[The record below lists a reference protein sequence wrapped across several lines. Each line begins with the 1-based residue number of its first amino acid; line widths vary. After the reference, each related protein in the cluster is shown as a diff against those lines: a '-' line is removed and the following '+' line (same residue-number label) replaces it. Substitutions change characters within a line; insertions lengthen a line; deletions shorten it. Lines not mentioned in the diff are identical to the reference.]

1 VVGWWVQALDMLN
14 ERFYVKIIEMVS
26 SIVLA
31 LGELSVSIL
40 VDIEDGFRV

>member
-1 VVGWWVQALDMLN
+1 MLN